1 MYLRNPM
8 PDHPRRREDV
18 AAIQDMLRRL
28 GYRVETG
35 PMAAP
40 AFSELVVDGI
50 FGADTEAVVMA
61 FQEDEG
67 VMADGIVGPQTMA
80 TIEES
85 FARREIELSSPGAD
99 SIVMGERDEPDQPLG
114 PRLERFHLQRVE
126 ADAYEEGYT
135 RIGLRQD
142 VAGAFAEVRRIV
154 NDHGGII
161 TSSGGI
167 RSLTANVSSNR
178 SATSM
183 HYVGRAFD
191 LFIYAGMVD
200 PAKDPYVVA
209 KTDTERRW
217 RVYARC
223 RKKGKLAKD
232 MTVERVVSYQRREGE
247 LTVKGRFLDLTALL
261 DEHGFKP
268 ISARRN
274 FERGG
279 SMMGAE
285 WWHFQSETGLVRRVS
300 TFGSEL
306 LRLYTPSTLERTPPW
321 RYRDRVFGVSWF

>member
-1 MYLRNPM
+1 MFLRNPM

-28 GYRVETG
+28 GYRVEKG

-40 AFSELVVDGI
+40 EFSELIVDGI
-50 FGADTEAVVMA
+50 FGEDTEAAVMA

-67 VMADGIVGPQTMA
+67 VMVDGIVGPQTMA
-80 TIEES
+80 TLEEA
-85 FARREIELSSPGAD
+85 FARREIELTSPGSD
-99 SIVMGERDEPDQPLG
+99 GLVIGEPDDADEPG
-114 PRLERFHLQRVE
+114 PRIEHFRLARVE
-126 ADAYEEGYT
+126 ADPYGEGYT
-135 RIGLRQD
+135 RISQRSD
-142 VAGAFAEVRRIV
+142 AAEAFNNVRAIV
-154 NDHGGII
+154 NDHGGIV
-161 TSSGGI
+161 TTSGGI
-167 RSLTANVSSNR
+167 RSLTANVSGNR

-191 LFIYAGMVD
+191 LFIYSGMVD
-200 PAKDPYVVA
+200 PEKDPFVVA
-209 KTDTERRW
+209 KTDTDRRW

-223 RKKGKLAKD
+223 RKKGKRAED
-232 MTVERVVSYQRREGE
+232 MTVERVASYSRRGGD
-247 LTVKGRFLDLTALL
+247 LKVKGRFLDLTALL
-261 DEHGFKP
+261 DEHGFRP
-268 ISARRN
+268 ISARRS

-285 WWHFQSETGLVRRVS
+285 WWHFQYETGLVRRVS

-306 LRLYTPSTLERTPPW
+306 LRLYTQSTLERTPPW